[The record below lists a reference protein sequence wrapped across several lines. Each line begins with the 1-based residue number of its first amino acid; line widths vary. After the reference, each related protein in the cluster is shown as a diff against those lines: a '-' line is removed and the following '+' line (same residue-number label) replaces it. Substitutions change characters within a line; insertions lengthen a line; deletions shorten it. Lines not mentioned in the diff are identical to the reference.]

1 MPSSALTPDLFSA
14 QSYYAE
20 LDQAVAE
27 MALADDEQRGAVFT
41 KPCVVDLILDLVG
54 YTSDRPLYQL
64 SLLEPSCGNG
74 RFVLPALDRLLVS
87 WRRAGG
93 HSARHSLADCLR
105 GVELHQETFLTV
117 RKAVMD
123 RLISAEIQ
131 ENDAE
136 ELCETWLIQGDFLL
150 TKRLPAFDFVVGNP
164 PYVRQERIAP
174 ILLSTYRA
182 KYRTL
187 YDRAD
192 LYVPFIEQSLKLLKP
207 DGHLGFIC
215 TDRWTKNKYGA
226 PLRNMISKGYHLKT
240 YIDLVGTQAF
250 ETDVATYPAITI
262 ITRSRGTLTQLVSK
276 PQVSP
281 SSLKKLAG
289 DFSSGKATA
298 TGAIKTVSAVVNG
311 EQPWTLDN
319 QDQTALVRDLE
330 ARFPTLQEEGCKVGI
345 GVATGADQVFIADY
359 NTLDVEPS
367 RKLPLATTKDLDA
380 GKVVWQGRGVV
391 NPFEDDGT
399 LANLETYPK
408 FKDYVTGHQKKLK
421 GRHVAKKSPAKWYK
435 TIDRITPKLANQP
448 KLLIPDIKGNASI
461 VYEHEGLYPHH
472 NLYYITSET
481 WDLRAL
487 QTVLLSGV
495 AELFVSTY
503 STRMRGGYLRYQAQY
518 LRRIRIPQWEDVS
531 EKVQEQLI
539 DASKAQDFMRCR
551 DLVFDLYGLSNNQRS
566 IIINQTVG

>member
-1 MPSSALTPDLFSA
+1 MPSSISSPDLFSA
-14 QSYYAE
+14 QQYYTE
-20 LDQAVAE
+20 LDNAVAE
-27 MALADDEQRGAVFT
+27 MALASGEERGAVFT
-41 KPCVVDLILDLVG
+41 KSCVVDLILDLVG
-54 YTSDRPLYQL
+54 YTPDRQL
-64 SLLEPSCGNG
+64 HRFNLLEPSCGTG
-74 RFVLPALDRLLVS
+74 RFFLPALDRLLIS
-87 WRRAGG
+87 WKKAGG
-93 HSARHSLADCLR
+93 PLFAQSLATCLR
-105 GVELHQETFLTV
+105 GVELHQETFHALRRTV
-117 RKAVMD
+117 LNKLLEAGFNKVEAE
-123 RLISAEIQ
+123 RLC
-131 ENDAE
+131 DA
-136 ELCETWLIQGDFLL
+136 WLIQGDFLL
-150 TKRLPAFDFVVGNP
+150 TQDLPAFDFVVGNP
-164 PYVRQERIAP
+164 PYVRQEKIAP

-207 DGHLGFIC
+207 HGLLGFIC

-226 PLRNMISKGYHLKT
+226 PLRNMISKGYHLKA

-298 TGAIKTVSAVVNG
+298 TGVIKTVSAVVNG

-345 GVATGADQVFIADY
+345 GVATGADQVFIVDY

-367 RKLPLATTKDLDA
+367 RKLPLATTKDLNA

-435 TIDRITPKLANQP
+435 TIDRITSKLANQP

-518 LRRIRIPQWEDVS
+518 LRRIRIPQWEAVS
-531 EKVQEQLI
+531 EKVREQLI
-539 DASKAQDFMRCR
+539 DASKSQDFVRCR
-551 DLVFDLYGLSNNQRS
+551 DVVFDLYGLSNNQRS
-566 IIINQTVG
+566 IINQTAG